1 MPKDTVKDKL
11 EHGLDE
17 VKRGLKD
24 LGDRMG
30 DLGVGAEANAPAG
43 GRSGYKLPRPEPSSS
58 GRRSVDSMTKD
69 EWYAEAKRRD
79 IKGRSSMTKAELAEA
94 VENS

>member
-17 VKRGLKD
+17 VKQGLKD

-30 DLGVGAEANAPAG
+30 DLGVGADATAPAG
-43 GRSGYKLPRPEPSSS
+43 GRSGYRLPRPEPSSS
-58 GRRSVDSMTKD
+58 GGRSVDSMTKD
-69 EWYAEAKRRD
+69 EWYAEAKRLD
-79 IKGRSSMTKAELAEA
+79 VKGRSNMTKAELAEA